1 MYIEVSTPLPLNNT
15 APSFFPSPPPPLN
28 LELPK
33 CLPPFSGNSSHI
45 LVFHECPP
53 TLKKQIFQWTP
64 KINISDFWSFL
75 MQKHEPPIP
84 FLQGGKGGWAPTKF
98 WEGGGGW
105 QYLNTLRDVPGK
117 ECPVTPHLKRVPCN
131 PPSKKSAL
139 QPPFKNSALQPPWKF
154 GRGLMRNLLNGYIK
168 LKIFANNYIV
178 VWQSSKCTSG
188 ILWKWI
194 LCTCFLASFDDHLL
208 VPCFLMI

>member
-1 MYIEVSTPLPLNNT
+1 MNPQNKYFRFLFISYAKTRTPNPLS
-15 APSFFPSPPPPLN
+15 A
-28 LELPK
+28 
-33 CLPPFSGNSSHI
+33 GR
-45 LVFHECPP
+45 
-53 TLKKQIFQWTP
+53 
-64 KINISDFWSFL
+64 
-75 MQKHEPPIP
+75 
-84 FLQGGKGGWAPTKF
+84 
-98 WEGGGGW
+98 EGGLSPYQILRRGRGLTIS
-105 QYLNTLRDVPGK
+105 QYFERRSRERVP
-117 ECPVTPHLKRVPCN
+117 CNPHLKRVPCN